1 MLMNTHL
8 LLIHF
13 RINTF
18 SLYSLQAAGKGF
30 EGGRWGKRVRKG
42 GGGETDRGLEG
53 GWDYKTSGRTI
64 LGIIKLE
71 GDGRVGGGLGS

>member
-18 SLYSLQAAGKGF
+18 SLYSLQGAGKGDSR
-30 EGGRWGKRVRKG
+30 E
-42 GGGETDRGLEG
+42 GGGERGL
-53 GWDYKTSGRTI
+53 GR
-64 LGIIKLE
+64 E
-71 GDGRVGGGLGS
+71 VGGGD